1 MEMDASRCQ
10 VYFVNSK
17 LAKIIFC
24 SLAYFLGIRAT
35 YNLDLP
41 QGSRLTEI
49 LLRCA
54 RCRIPEFLPVEPEAW
69 YTVAMP
75 SFLSSG
81 SSFPLITERGKNPT
95 VGNYRE
101 I

>member
-10 VYFVNSK
+10 VYFVNK
-17 LAKIIFC
+17 NLINKIIYVC
-24 SLAYFLGIRAT
+24 MHVGIRAA
-35 YNLDLP
+35 YNLELP

-69 YTVAMP
+69 YTVAMQ

-81 SSFPLITERGKNPT
+81 SSFPLITERGKNLT
-95 VGNYRE
+95 VGNNRE